1 MLECLL
7 PLEDTLKTCTYLV
20 EDTLSLADIVV
31 ALDLK
36 QLADKVS
43 LKTLHLMD
51 T

>member
-7 PLEDTLKTCTYLV
+7 PLENTLKTCTYLV

-36 QLADKVS
+36 RLADKVS
-43 LKTLHLMD
+43 QSTPHVVA